1 MTAINTQMPLVPGRL
16 EQMSTRIA
24 FFIAGFGLAAWAP
37 LVPYA
42 KARAGL
48 DEATLGLLL
57 LCLGAGSILAMPVAG
72 VLATRF
78 GCRRV
83 LIGGTLLIC
92 LALPLLATASSMPLL
107 VATLFVF
114 GAGLGAVDSTVN
126 LQAVIVE
133 RASGRNMM
141 SGFHGLFSVGGI
153 AGAAGVSA
161 LLALGL
167 SPLWAIVVVIVL
179 ILAALLKAAPHLLPY
194 GSESSGPA
202 FAVPHGVVLF
212 IGLLC
217 FTVFLAEGA
226 MLDWSAV
233 FLTTEKSIGEAYAGL
248 GYAAFALTMT
258 AGRLMGDTIVRH
270 LGARRVIV
278 LGGVFAAAGMAL
290 ATLAPNWEIALL
302 GYALVGVGCSNIVP
316 VLYTAVGKQTVM
328 PENIAVPAITT
339 LGYAGILAGPA
350 AIGFIAHASSLS
362 SAFLLITAMLVAV
375 AISGRILRV

>member
-1 MTAINTQMPLVPGRL
+1 MTALTSRTPSAPGRL
-16 EQMSTRIA
+16 EQMSTRVA
-24 FFIAGFGLAAWAP
+24 FFIAGLGLAAWAP

-57 LCLGAGSILAMPVAG
+57 LCLGAGSILAMPAAG
-72 VLATRF
+72 LLATRY

-83 LIGGTLLIC
+83 LTGGTLLIC
-92 LALPLLATASSMPLL
+92 LTLPLLATVSSIPLL

-114 GAGLGAVDSTVN
+114 GAGLGVVDSTVN

-133 RASGRNMM
+133 RASGRTMM

-153 AGAAGVSA
+153 VGAAGVSA

-167 SPLWAIVVVIVL
+167 SPLWAIVAVVVV

-194 GSESSGPA
+194 GSESTGPA

-233 FLTTEKSIGEAYAGL
+233 FLTTEKHIEDAYAGL
-248 GYAAFALTMT
+248 GYAAFAMTMT
-258 AGRLMGDTIVRH
+258 VGRLLGDVIVSR
-270 LGARRVIV
+270 LGARTVIV
-278 LGGVFAAAGMAL
+278 LGGLFAAGGIAL
-290 ATLAPNWEIALL
+290 ATLAPGWEMALL

-350 AIGFIAHASSLS
+350 AIGFIAHASSLG
-362 SAFLLITAMLVAV
+362 SAFLLIAALLVAV
-375 AISGRILRV
+375 AISGRILKV

>member
-1 MTAINTQMPLVPGRL
+1 MTAINTQTPFVPGRL

-57 LCLGAGSILAMPVAG
+57 LCLGAGSILAMPIAG
-72 VLATRF
+72 LLATRF

-83 LIGGTLLIC
+83 TIGGTLLIC
-92 LALPLLATASSMPLL
+92 LALPLLATAGSIPLL
-107 VATLFVF
+107 IATLFVF
-114 GAGLGAVDSTVN
+114 GAGLGIVDSTVN

-141 SGFHGLFSVGGI
+141 SGFHGMFSVGGI

-167 SPLWAIVVVIVL
+167 TPLWAIVVVIVL
-179 ILAALLKAAPHLLPY
+179 TLAALLKAAPHMLAY
-194 GSESSGPA
+194 GSESTGPA

-233 FLTTEKSIGEAYAGL
+233 FLTTEKQIGEAYAGL

-258 AGRLMGDTIVRH
+258 AGRLTGDTIVRR

-278 LGGVFAAAGMAL
+278 LGGLFAAAGLAL
-290 ATLAPNWEIALL
+290 ATLAPGWEVALA
-302 GYALVGVGCSNIVP
+302 GYALVGIGCSNIVP

-350 AIGFIAHASSLS
+350 AIGFVAHASSLS
-362 SAFLLITAMLVAV
+362 IAFLLIAAMLVAV
-375 AISGRILRV
+375 AISGRILKF

>member
-1 MTAINTQMPLVPGRL
+1 MTAINTQKPCVPGRL

-24 FFIAGFGLAAWAP
+24 FFIAGFGVAAWAP

-57 LCLGAGSILAMPVAG
+57 LCLGVGSILAMPIAG
-72 VLATRF
+72 ILASRF

-83 LIGGTLLIC
+83 LSVGTLLIC
-92 LALPLLATASSMPLL
+92 LALPLLATASSVPLL
-107 VATLFVF
+107 IAALFIF

-141 SGFHGLFSVGGI
+141 SGFHGLFSVG
-153 AGAAGVSA
+153 ALVGAAGVSA
-161 LLALGL
+161 LLALGM
-167 SPLWAIVVVIVL
+167 SPLWAMCVVVAL
-179 ILAALLKAAPHLLPY
+179 ILLALVKAAPHLLPY
-194 GSESSGPA
+194 ASESAGPA
-202 FAVPHGVVLF
+202 FAIPHGVVLF
-212 IGLLC
+212 IGALC
-217 FTVFLAEGA
+217 FIVFLAEGA

-233 FLTTEKSIGEAYAGL
+233 FLTTEKQIGEAYAGL

-258 AGRLMGDTIVRH
+258 AGRLMGDTVVSR

-278 LGGVFAAAGMAL
+278 LGGLFAAAGLAL
-290 ATLAPNWEIALL
+290 ATFGPNWEVALI

-328 PENIAVPAITT
+328 PESIAVPAITT

-350 AIGFIAHASSLS
+350 AIGFVAHASSLS
-362 SAFLLITAMLVAV
+362 LAFLLISVLLVSVAV
-375 AISGRILRV
+375 SGRILRV

>member
-57 LCLGAGSILAMPVAG
+57 LCLGAGSILAMPIAG
-72 VLATRF
+72 ILATRF

-92 LALPLLATASSMPLL
+92 LALPLLATASSLALL
-107 VATLFVF
+107 IATLFVF

-179 ILAALLKAAPHLLPY
+179 ILAALLKAAPHLLAY
-194 GSESSGPA
+194 GSESTGPA

-233 FLTTEKSIGEAYAGL
+233 FLTTEKNIGEAYAGL

-258 AGRLMGDTIVRH
+258 AGRLMGDTIVKR

-278 LGGVFAAAGMAL
+278 LGGMFAAAGMAL
-290 ATLAPNWEIALL
+290 ATLGTGWEVALL

-350 AIGFIAHASSLS
+350 AIGFVAHASSLS
-362 SAFLLITAMLVAV
+362 IAFLLIAAMLVAV
-375 AISGRILRV
+375 AISGRILKV

>member
-1 MTAINTQMPLVPGRL
+1 MTAIITQTPLVPGRL

-57 LCLGAGSILAMPVAG
+57 LCLGAGSILAMPIAG
-72 VLATRF
+72 ILATRY

-83 LIGGTLLIC
+83 LVGGTLLIC
-92 LALPLLATASSMPLL
+92 MALPLLATVSSIPLL
-107 VATLFVF
+107 IATLFLF

-167 SPLWAIVVVIVL
+167 SPLWAIVVVIVITL
-179 ILAALLKAAPHLLPY
+179 MALLKAAPYLLPY

-233 FLTTEKSIGEAYAGL
+233 FLTSEKNIDEA
-248 GYAAFALTMT
+248 
-258 AGRLMGDTIVRH
+258 
-270 LGARRVIV
+270 
-278 LGGVFAAAGMAL
+278 
-290 ATLAPNWEIALL
+290 
-302 GYALVGVGCSNIVP
+302 
-316 VLYTAVGKQTVM
+316 
-328 PENIAVPAITT
+328 
-339 LGYAGILAGPA
+339 
-350 AIGFIAHASSLS
+350 
-362 SAFLLITAMLVAV
+362 
-375 AISGRILRV
+375 